1 MIKKME
7 KQDRHI
13 SPRFLKW
20 LLNKLYGRRCIGLP
34 YSGRNRIIGI
44 KKELQFST
52 SRDRIR
58 LLVQTSSIDC
68 SIYHIGSSMV
78 SSYITKPTDT
88 GKSFRLASR
97 QFYIDSKELKDMLKN
112 ERQEEIF

>member
-1 MIKKME
+1 ME
-7 KQDRHI
+7 KQDRKL

-34 YSGRNRIIGI
+34 YSGRNRIVGI
-44 KKELQFST
+44 KKEPQSLYSIT
-52 SRDRIR
+52 PRDRIR
-58 LLVQTSSIDC
+58 LLVQTSNINC
-68 SIYHIGSSMV
+68 GAYPIGSSTI